1 LTFSDSTSTA
11 ASALMKIT
19 DISGKII
26 LEDRISLGNDETHII
41 TYELSGDIRDGIYAV
56 YLYLGNKKAVQ
67 RIIVMKD

>member
-1 LTFSDSTSTA
+1 
-11 ASALMKIT
+11 MKIT

-56 YLYLGNKKAVQ
+56 YLYLGTKSAAQ
-67 RIIVMKD
+67 RLLITRD